1 MRKIV
6 NNILRI
12 VPAVILL
19 QTLFFKFTASAES
32 VYIFETLGMEPYGRI
47 ASGVAELV
55 AAVLLL
61 LPKTKCYGAAMAAG
75 IMIAAIA
82 SHLLILGIEVKDDGG
97 LLFALAVIAL
107 VCCVG
112 VIYNG
117 RDKIPRLLK

>member
-1 MRKIV
+1 MRKIA

-12 VPAVILL
+12 APAVILL

-61 LPKTKCYGAAMAAG
+61 IPKTKRYGAVMAAG
-75 IMIAAIA
+75 IMVAAIA
-82 SHLLILGIEVKDDGG
+82 SHLLILGIEVRDDGG

-112 VIYNG
+112 VIYTD
-117 RDKIPRLLK
+117 RRIPRF